1 MRNKFLRQ
9 PGQRW
14 NTPIWSSINA
24 TQWYV
29 DRKPTKFH
37 VPGGTDQFFSSRYN
51 AFYQADAV
59 VCAYRRIFI
68 TGGNNIQSGGNYT
81 RPSWGTKA
89 VNDALAGLRGVVQ
102 ASLYDGMRW
111 GNMNPNQTALKIAY
125 EVAKCWQPKEANHL
139 MSIIETEMCNR
150 GML

>member
-9 PGQRW
+9 PGQSW
-14 NTPIWSSINA
+14 KTPVWSSMNE

-29 DRKPTKFH
+29 DRQPEPFE
-37 VPGGTDQFFSSRYN
+37 VPGGPDQLFSSRYN
-51 AFYQADAV
+51 AFYKSDDV
-59 VCAYRRIFI
+59 VCAYRRVFV
-68 TGGNNIQSGGNYT
+68 TGGNNIQGGGVYT
-81 RPSWGTKA
+81 RPGWGSKA
-89 VNDALAGLRGVVQ
+89 VNDALAGLRGVVS

-111 GNMNPNQTALKIAY
+111 GNMTPNQTALKIAD
-125 EVAKCWQPKEANHL
+125 EVARCWQPKQADHL